1 MICLNVQQGPIVA
14 PLVSEVA
21 IPEPEIEIEAPPK
34 HDHLTSTAEESVA
47 VSTSEPETPAAI
59 DHILLA
65 ESGSSDEV
73 VNEVD
78 LTFFS

>member
-1 MICLNVQQGPIVA
+1 VA

-34 HDHLTSTAEESVA
+34 HDLTSTAEESLA

-65 ESGSSDEV
+65 ESGSSDDV
-73 VNEVD
+73 VNEVG
-78 LTFFS
+78 LS